1 MRTTLSS
8 ALFISFLLTTFGCAA
23 SRNAESRTGN
33 QSAARA
39 CSLITSA
46 EMEAVLGEPFRE
58 TRGNDRGGGG
68 LSVSHCV
75 YVLPTY
81 SKSVSLDV
89 TLNDSSSGSKDG
101 IQKLWETRFRR
112 GTADEDEREK
122 EREEA
127 EERSEH
133 GTPGRE
139 GEEEEAA
146 KPRAVSGVGDEAFWV
161 GNGRKGSLYV
171 LSKDAVVIIS
181 LGGGEDES
189 VKIKKSAAL
198 ARQALKRL

>member
-8 ALFISFLLTTFGCAA
+8 ALFISFLLTTLGCAA
-23 SRNAESRTGN
+23 LRNAESRTGN
-33 QSAARA
+33 QNAARA

-46 EMEAVLGEPFRE
+46 EMEAVLGEPYRE

-68 LSVSHCV
+68 VSVSHCV

-89 TLNDSSSGSKDG
+89 TRNDLSSGSKDG
-101 IQKLWETRFRR
+101 IQKFWETRFRR
-112 GTADEDEREK
+112 ATADEDEHEK

-127 EERSEH
+127 EERGEH
-133 GTPGRE
+133 GTPGQER
-139 GEEEEAA
+139 EEEEAA

-189 VKIKKSAAL
+189 VKIKKSAVL
-198 ARQALKRL
+198 AQQALKRL